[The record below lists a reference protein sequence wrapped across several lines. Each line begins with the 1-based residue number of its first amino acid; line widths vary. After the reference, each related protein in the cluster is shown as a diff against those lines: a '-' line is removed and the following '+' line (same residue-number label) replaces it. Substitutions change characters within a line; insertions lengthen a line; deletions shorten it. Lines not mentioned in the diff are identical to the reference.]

1 MYYLILKNTYTLT
14 KDYRIQPFTKINL
27 FIFWNNCNFYFFWLI
42 NGVIWWKNGQNK
54 VLSPELW

>member
-27 FIFWNNCNFYFFWLI
+27 FIFWNNCNFYFF
-42 NGVIWWKNGQNK
+42 
-54 VLSPELW
+54 